1 MKALTIIPGQR
12 NSASVQ
18 EIPEPPASDGS
29 VLVRALDLGIC
40 GTDFELILA
49 EYGWPPPDSD
59 HLVLGHESLG
69 CVEEAP
75 PASGFK
81 KGDLIAGI
89 VRHPDPEPCIAC
101 AIGEWDMC
109 RNGEYTERG
118 IKQRNGFGSEWWRVE
133 PAFAVR
139 LDPNLREVG
148 MLLEP
153 TSIVAKAWDHITR
166 IGHRAEWR
174 PRTVLVTG
182 AGPIGLLA
190 AMLGVQ
196 RGLEVHVLDRIK
208 EGLKPELV
216 KQLGGTY
223 HTGPV
228 KDIGILPDVTIECT
242 GVASVIAETMTH
254 LASGGILCLAGVSS
268 HGEQPPLD
276 LGAWNRNMVLQ
287 NNVIFGSVN
296 ANRKHW
302 QMAAE
307 ALAKADKAWLGRMV
321 SRREALQD
329 WKQALQRQ
337 PDDIK
342 VVIEFASH

>member
-1 MKALTIIPGQR
+1 
-12 NSASVQ
+12 
-18 EIPEPPASDGS
+18 

-40 GTDFELILA
+40 GTDFELITA
-49 EYGWPPPDSD
+49 QYGWPPPDSD
-59 HLVLGHESLG
+59 HLILGHESLG

-75 PASGFK
+75 PTSGFK

-109 RNGEYTERG
+109 RNGRYTERG
-118 IKQRNGFGSEWWRVE
+118 IKERNGFGSEWWRVE

-139 LDPNLREVG
+139 LDPTLREVG

-174 PRTVLVTG
+174 PKTVLITG

-190 AMLGVQ
+190 AMIGAQ

-208 EGLKPELV
+208 DGPKPELV

-223 HTGPV
+223 HIGPV
-228 KDIGILPDVTIECT
+228 KDVGLLPDITIECT
-242 GVASVIAETMTH
+242 GVASVIAQTMTH
-254 LASGGILCLAGVSS
+254 LASDGILCLAGVSS
-268 HGEQPPLD
+268 HGAAPSLD
-276 LGAWNRNMVLQ
+276 VGEWNRNMVLQ
-287 NNVIFGSVN
+287 NNVVFGSVN

-307 ALAKADKAWLGRMV
+307 ALAKADKKWLSRLV
-321 SRREALQD
+321 SRREALPD
-329 WKQALQRQ
+329 WKQALERK

-342 VVIEFASH
+342 VVIEFASK

>member
-1 MKALTIIPGQR
+1 MRALTIVPGQN

-18 EIPEPPASDGS
+18 DVPEPPAHDGS
-29 VLVRALDLGIC
+29 ILVRALDIGIC
-40 GTDFELILA
+40 GTDFELITA
-49 EYGWPPPDSD
+49 QYGWPPPGSK
-59 HLVLGHESLG
+59 HLILGHESLG

-75 PASGFK
+75 PTSGFK

-109 RNGEYTERG
+109 RNGQYTERG
-118 IKQRNGFGSEWWRVE
+118 IKERNGFGSEWWRVE

-174 PRTVLVTG
+174 PKTVLVTG

-190 AMLGVQ
+190 ALLGVQ
-196 RGLEVHVLDRIK
+196 RGLEIHVLDRIK
-208 EGLKPELV
+208 DGLKPELV
-216 KQLGGTY
+216 KQLGGIY

-228 KDIGILPDVTIECT
+228 KDIGVLPDITIECT
-242 GVASVIAETMTH
+242 GVASVVAETMTH
-254 LASGGILCLAGVSS
+254 LASDGILCLAGVSS
-268 HGEQPPLD
+268 HGVAPSLD
-276 LGAWNRNMVLQ
+276 LGMWNRNMVLQ

-307 ALAKADKAWLGRMV
+307 ALAKADKQWLKRMV

-329 WKQALQRQ
+329 WKRALERQ

-342 VVIEFASH
+342 VVIEFAAQ

>member
-1 MKALTIIPGQR
+1 MRALTIVPGKSD
-12 NSASVQ
+12 SASVLDV
-18 EIPEPPASDGS
+18 PEPPASDGS

-40 GTDFELILA
+40 GTDFELITA
-49 EYGWPPPDSD
+49 QYGWAPPDSD
-59 HLVLGHESLG
+59 HLILGHESLG

-75 PASGFK
+75 PTSGFK

-109 RNGEYTERG
+109 RNGRYTERG
-118 IKQRNGFGSEWWRVE
+118 IKERNGFGSEWWRVE

-139 LDPNLREVG
+139 LDPALREVG

-174 PRTVLVTG
+174 PKTVLVTG
-182 AGPIGLLA
+182 AGPVGLLA
-190 AMLGVQ
+190 AMMGAQ

-208 EGLKPELV
+208 DGPKPELV

-223 HTGPV
+223 HTSAV
-228 KDIGILPDVTIECT
+228 KDIGFQPDVIVECT
-242 GVASVIAETMTH
+242 GVASVVVQTMTH
-254 LASGGILCLAGVSS
+254 LASDGILCLVGVSS
-268 HGEQPPLD
+268 HGEPPGVD
-276 LGAWNRNMVLQ
+276 IGEWNRMMVLQ
-287 NNVIFGSVN
+287 NNVVFGSVN

-307 ALAKADKAWLGRMV
+307 ALAKADKKWLSRLI
-321 SRREALQD
+321 SRREALAD
-329 WKQALQRQ
+329 WKQALERKS
-337 PDDIK
+337 DDIK
-342 VVIEFASH
+342 VVIEFASK

>member
-12 NSASVQ
+12 NSAAVVDVA
-18 EIPEPPASDGS
+18 EPSAVDGS
-29 VLVRALDLGIC
+29 ILVRALDIGIC
-40 GTDFELILA
+40 GTDFELISA
-49 EYGWPPPDSD
+49 EYGWPPPGSN
-59 HLVLGHESLG
+59 HLILGHESLG

-101 AIGEWDMC
+101 AMGEWDMC
-109 RNGEYTERG
+109 RNGRYTERG
-118 IKQRNGFGSEWWRVE
+118 IKERNGFGSEWWRVE

-139 LDPNLREVG
+139 LDPKLRDVG
-148 MLLEP
+148 MLIEP

-166 IGHRAEWR
+166 IGQRAEWR
-174 PRTVLVTG
+174 PANVLITG

-190 AMLGVQ
+190 ALLGSQ
-196 RGLEVHVLDRIK
+196 RGLEVHVLDRVA
-208 EGLKPELV
+208 EGLKPQLV
-216 KQLGGTY
+216 KELGGVY
-223 HTGPV
+223 HTSAV
-228 KDIGILPDVTIECT
+228 KDIGFRPDIIVECT
-242 GVASVIAETMTH
+242 GAATLIVDGMNQ
-254 LASGGILCLAGVSS
+254 LASDGILCLAGVSS
-268 HGEQPPLD
+268 HGQTQPLD
-276 LGAWNRNMVLQ
+276 IGALNRNMVLQ

-307 ALAKADKAWLGRMV
+307 ALAKADPNWLRRLI
-321 SRREALQD
+321 SRREALAD
-329 WKQALQRQ
+329 WKRALERR

-342 VVIEFASH
+342 VVIEFAKA